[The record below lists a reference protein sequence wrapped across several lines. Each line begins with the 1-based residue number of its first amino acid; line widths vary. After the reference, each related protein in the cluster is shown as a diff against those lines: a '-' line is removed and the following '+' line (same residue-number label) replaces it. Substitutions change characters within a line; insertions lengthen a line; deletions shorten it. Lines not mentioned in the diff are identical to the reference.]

1 MDVAALDNSCKKF
14 CLRGDQINRLVL
26 RGVGSWEGF
35 LPGDIVTC
43 LCDVWGEWRREWM
56 VLEGEVVTVGVKS
69 LLARGEG
76 SGASDAGTGLSE
88 GQFAS
93 KRARK
98 VEHM

>member
-1 MDVAALDNSCKKF
+1 
-14 CLRGDQINRLVL
+14 
-26 RGVGSWEGF
+26 
-35 LPGDIVTC
+35 
-43 LCDVWGEWRREWM
+43 M

-93 KRARK
+93 ERARK
-98 VEHM
+98 VEHT